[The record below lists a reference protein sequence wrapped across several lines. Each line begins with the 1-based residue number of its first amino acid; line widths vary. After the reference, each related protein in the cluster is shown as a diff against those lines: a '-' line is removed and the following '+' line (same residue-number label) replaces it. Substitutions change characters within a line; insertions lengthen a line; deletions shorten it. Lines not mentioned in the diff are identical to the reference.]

1 MKANTELEQRFG
13 GRLDTTS
20 MKDFD
25 YKGKPVYWLRF
36 SGGHCPICGE
46 ANGWC
51 VVNVTG
57 TKVICMKTP
66 NDHPVGQGYLYYLKD
81 SKPIKFDSRK
91 IKRDT
96 TYAFAKPSIAGE
108 VNRLVAEHYALSEKD
123 RRNLNARGLDDAHI
137 RLHADGGFGT
147 LKSGPQAIQ
156 YETRGKFH
164 SIWYEMFDKA
174 KLSYGSWRGVMGFFG
189 FTIDQS
195 GRQSYEIPVYHVTSL
210 GMLIPYFSI
219 YNEILGFQVRLSNPP
234 VKAVPKGKKGPNDG
248 LLVEKGLELTVE
260 FRNYQREY
268 EIIAKTYKGR
278 NVIATGFTAGKKEIS
293 GTIRKGDKT
302 VSYSFEL
309 KPENK
314 YRWISS
320 RNQEHGAAG
329 HGKHMPVEVAYND
342 KIAKLSSRIPC
353 EKAMLD
359 NYIEREKGVWLTEG
373 GLKALVTAANLSKQF
388 SDAELDVYGRDVLA
402 VAGVTSYADFLPVL
416 KKMHVVRATVAFDMD
431 LIENDNVLTSTT
443 NLVNLLIDN
452 GIEVYLTSWDGKKAK
467 GIDDALAG
475 GVKVGVEKL

>member
-1 MKANTELEQRFG
+1 MRANTELEQRFG

-81 SKPIKFDSRK
+81 SKPIEFDSSK
-91 IKRDT
+91 IEKDT
-96 TYAFAKPSIAGE
+96 TYAFAKPSVAGQ
-108 VNRLVAEHYALSEKD
+108 VNRLVAEHYGLSEED

-147 LKSGPQAIQ
+147 LKNGLQAIQ
-156 YETRGKFH
+156 HETAGKYH

-174 KLSYGSWRGVMGFFG
+174 NLDCGSWRGVMGFFG
-189 FTIDQS
+189 FTIHQN
-195 GRQSYEIPVYHVTSL
+195 GRRPYEIPVYHITAF

-219 YNEILGFQVRLSNPP
+219 YNEILGFQVRLNNPP
-234 VKAVPKGKKGPNDG
+234 VKAVPKGQKGPNG
-248 LLVEKGLELTVE
+248 GFLLENGLELTVD
-260 FRNYQREY
+260 FKNYQKEY
-268 EIIAKTYKGR
+268 EVIAKTNKGSR
-278 NVIATGFTAGKKEIS
+278 VIAKGFTAGKKAIE
-293 GTIRKGDKT
+293 GTIRKGEKMQ
-302 VSYSFEL
+302 SYSFEL
-309 KPENK
+309 KPKNK

-320 RNQEHGAAG
+320 RSQTHGAAG

-342 KIAKLSSRIPC
+342 EIAKLSPRMPR

-359 NYIEREKGVWLTEG
+359 EYIEREKGVWLTEG
-373 GLKALVTAANLSKQF
+373 GLKALVTAANLPKQF
-388 SDAELDVYGRDVLA
+388 SNAELDKYGRDVLA

-416 KKMHVVRATVAFDMD
+416 KKLHVARATVAFDMD
-431 LIENDNVLTSTT
+431 LVENDNVLTSTT
-443 NLVNLLIDN
+443 KLVNLLIDN
-452 GIEVYLTSWDGKKAK
+452 GIEVYLPIWDGKKAK
-467 GIDDALAG
+467 GIDDALSG